1 MLRLWGLWFFS
12 LFDPMGPASK
22 TRSCSMTIPYLQL
35 VVMGA
40 FALFFFRAGQM
51 ERSWAVLWA
60 VLSIAAS
67 LLALRFLNWG
77 LGGVFLAQVVLFAG
91 ITFYRMWKSE

>member
-1 MLRLWGLWFFS
+1 
-12 LFDPMGPASK
+12 
-22 TRSCSMTIPYLQL
+22 MTIPYLQL
-35 VVMGA
+35 VVMGV
-40 FALFFFRAGQM
+40 FALVFFRAGQM

-60 VLSIAAS
+60 TLSLAAS

-77 LGGVFLAQVVLFAG
+77 LGGVFLSQVVLFVG